1 MRPARCFT
9 KWCGTNRRPFAN
21 VARTATADWIW
32 NIDGVGRVLYRLPE
46 LLKYPDASVF
56 VCEGEKDADR
66 VASLDHCATAVAC
79 GNWTND
85 CVQALAG
92 RDVLIFED
100 NDEPGRKKALEAAQV
115 LQGSAKTIR
124 IVRLPNLP
132 DKGDVSDWLDADPSR
147 GAKLADVC
155 FDAPLWTPVSAE
167 AAAAT
172 GDSILGA
179 AKALPFID
187 MSRWDTEPAP
197 SREWAAENR
206 IPLKQPYLFTGHGA
220 VGKSLVELMRACA
233 HALNKFWL
241 GMPVAQGPV
250 IYMGAEDDADEL
262 HRRLEDILSYYGA
275 SFADAIAGGLH
286 LLSYMGEDCMLG
298 IPDRSGIIRA
308 TPLFQQLEQAAMDIK
323 PVAVMLDTVSDV
335 FSGSEIDRGHVTQF
349 IKMIQGMAFRAECS
363 MSILAHPSNA
373 GMATGTGLS
382 GSTGWHNRV
391 RARAYMK
398 ALETPKGEEPDP
410 DLREIQFLKNNYGR
424 QGDSIQVRWQRGVY
438 VLEGAPSS
446 LEKLAQ
452 DQRDDERFV
461 ELLQRYDSQGR
472 KVSDSKTANN
482 YAPKQFAEEKGPD
495 GKSCPQSGSSRPC
508 NAFSPPPKS
517 TSKSM
522 GDPRV
527 PTNAL
532 PLAPSKPQPI
542 EEEMKACCPRAAPRV
557 APVLPPCCPS
567 VSPPSYP
574 RAADTGCTLHAL
586 HPAPAVRSWLSSFL
600 PTDEAPSGWH
610 PKLTFKRP
618 FEIPTKTIRCLRT
631 VVGLWKA
638 VICGRSYSRLCLCIT
653 SGLLES
659 PCESTRSGIS
669 GIRGNAGG

>member
-1 MRPARCFT
+1 MD
-9 KWCGTNRRPFAN
+9 G
-21 VARTATADWIW
+21 DWIW
-32 NIDGVGRVLYRLPE
+32 NIDGINRVLYRLPE
-46 LLKYPDASVF
+46 LLKYPDACVF

-66 VASLDHCATAVAC
+66 VASLNHCATAVAC
-79 GNWTND
+79 GKWTDD
-85 CVQALAG
+85 CVKALAG
-92 RDVLIFED
+92 RDVLILED
-100 NDEPGRKKALEAAQV
+100 NDDAGRKKALEATQA
-115 LQGSAKTIR
+115 LHGTAKTIR
-124 IVRLPNLP
+124 IVRLPNLS
-132 DKGDVSDWLDADPSR
+132 DKGDVSDWLDADARNAS
-147 GAKLADVC
+147 KFADFC

-172 GDSILGA
+172 GDSVLGA

-233 HALNKFWL
+233 HALNKLWL
-241 GMPVAQGPV
+241 GMPVAHGPV

-275 SFADAIAGGLH
+275 NFADAIAGGLH
-286 LLSYMGEDCMLG
+286 LLSYIGEDCMLG

-335 FSGSEIDRGHVTQF
+335 FGGSEIDRGHVTQF
-349 IKMIQGMAFRAECS
+349 IKMIQGMAFRTECS

-398 ALETPKGEEPDP
+398 ALETPKGEEPNP

-472 KVSDSKTANN
+472 KVSESKTANN

-495 GKSCPQSGSSRPC
+495 GKMLPLKRFEQAMQRLFTASKIHIQTYGRPSRPYKYL
-508 NAFSPPPKS
+508 ALGPKQS
-517 TSKSM
+517 
-522 GDPRV
+522 
-527 PTNAL
+527 
-532 PLAPSKPQPI
+532 
-542 EEEMKACCPRAAPRV
+542 
-557 APVLPPCCPS
+557 
-567 VSPPSYP
+567 
-574 RAADTGCTLHAL
+574 H
-586 HPAPAVRSWLSSFL
+586 
-600 PTDEAPSGWH
+600 
-610 PKLTFKRP
+610 
-618 FEIPTKTIRCLRT
+618 
-631 VVGLWKA
+631 
-638 VICGRSYSRLCLCIT
+638 
-653 SGLLES
+653 
-659 PCESTRSGIS
+659 
-669 GIRGNAGG
+669 